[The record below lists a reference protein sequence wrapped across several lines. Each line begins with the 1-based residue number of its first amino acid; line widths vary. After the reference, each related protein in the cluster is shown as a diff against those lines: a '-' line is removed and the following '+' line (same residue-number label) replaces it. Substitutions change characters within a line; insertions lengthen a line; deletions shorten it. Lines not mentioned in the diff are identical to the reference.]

1 MRRNAYF
8 RNLNKKRNGYWH
20 YCSNNCLLQIIT
32 VLMKGIGMTKNFR
45 FEYIWPWL
53 ASGSMLIPMI
63 IDCWN
68 GKWIHLHSHLLFF
81 LGILSLVIF
90 RLLKNEA
97 YAYIKA
103 MGISIIYVFAYFM
116 AGFGGLPTYFKE
128 LSALIFGTSN
138 ALLLDFSTIFLK
150 TLYII
155 RTVKWRWK
163 KLRMGFE
170 KFFFFIEKSSFYW
183 RA

>member
-1 MRRNAYF
+1 
-8 RNLNKKRNGYWH
+8 
-20 YCSNNCLLQIIT
+20 
-32 VLMKGIGMTKNFR
+32 MTKNFR

-138 ALLLDFSTIFLK
+138 ALLLDFSTIFLMSLTFAVIESLILCMFFNVSRIRAFSYLFITNVLF
-150 TLYII
+150 TLVVFNLWQLISYFA
-155 RTVKWRWK
+155 
-163 KLRMGFE
+163 KL
-170 KFFFFIEKSSFYW
+170 S
-183 RA
+183 